1 LDGEQV
7 PEMKARLTSATD
19 EKTGRLNGLA
29 EALFSETVAD
39 LPQMP
44 EKQRIKRPRQ
54 KASLT

>member
-1 LDGEQV
+1 
-7 PEMKARLTSATD
+7 MKARLTSAMD